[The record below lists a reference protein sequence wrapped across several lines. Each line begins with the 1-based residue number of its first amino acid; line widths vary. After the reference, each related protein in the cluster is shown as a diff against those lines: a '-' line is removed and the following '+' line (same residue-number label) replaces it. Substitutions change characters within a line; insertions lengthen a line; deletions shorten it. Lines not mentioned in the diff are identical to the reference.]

1 MTNTKKLHR
10 LIEREVVALVEK
22 ETAEYKRD
30 IENLQ
35 IELEAARSDNISMR
49 ARIAEL
55 TGV

>member
-35 IELEAARSDNISMR
+35 TELEAARSDNISMR